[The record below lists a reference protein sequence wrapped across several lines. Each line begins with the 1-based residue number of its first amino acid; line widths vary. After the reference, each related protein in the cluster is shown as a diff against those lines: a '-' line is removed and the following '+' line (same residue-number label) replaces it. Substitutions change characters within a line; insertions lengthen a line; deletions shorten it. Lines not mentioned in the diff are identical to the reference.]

1 MYEPERGSVTVKSV
15 IEILRRMIRPCKSI
29 MAKCLSGV
37 APEMYNVRPC
47 VCNVNC
53 GRGPASIT
61 FEPFSL
67 ELDTAFLLE
76 LDTTLLELDVVAD
89 ELDFTMLELDCAT
102 LELDFFALELDA
114 ATLELDFTMLELD
127 CFALELDCFALELEA
142 TMLELDFIVLELET
156 AMLELETTIEDDEL
170 LGKTLTLSY
179 FA

>member
-15 IEILRRMIRPCKSI
+15 IEIPRRMMRPCKSI

-53 GRGPASIT
+53 GRSPASIT
-61 FEPFSL
+61 LEPFSL
-67 ELDTAFLLE
+67 ELDTAFLLELDASFTLELDFAMLE

-89 ELDFTMLELDCAT
+89 ELDFTTLELDCAT
-102 LELDFFALELDA
+102 LELDFFALELDV
-114 ATLELDFTMLELD
+114 AT
-127 CFALELDCFALELEA
+127 
-142 TMLELDFIVLELET
+142 LELDFIVLELET

-170 LGKTLTLSY
+170 ASDELLGKTLTLSY